1 MLSPLVPAY
10 MVHAEDTV
18 VTEESSTSSTI
29 EEKNESVN
37 SSSES
42 SLTSSESSSSS
53 SETIQ
58 ESSSSSTETIVIT
71 SSSESSVSS
80 SSSSSEE
87 SVVESSSSS
96 SESNNSIST
105 SSSSSTS
112 SSIETVLSETSSST
126 SSSEVVPVVSPDVV
140 ITSIVPELNEIVD
153 VILVETNK
161 SNNILEDLFPFLF
174 TDKSDY
180 APTESAVI
188 SGKGFSPN
196 GIYSITVSS
205 NDNPSTST
213 SHNVIASSEGTFTY
227 VYQLDGTYR
236 PNYAVEVKDVSGTVV
251 ATTSFTDS
259 DTTYKAP
266 TSSSGSW
273 SNASNA
279 YANGGGYATG
289 NHNNTETYSNFGF
302 SIPAGDIVTGIEVQ
316 ADTWSSNNDFCQLE
330 VQLSWN
336 GGSSWTSQKTTGNLT
351 NSETTKTLGTST
363 DNWGRTW
370 NVNDFTNS
378 NFRLRVQHGDS
389 GSACGGNDST
399 YLDFIRAKVTY
410 ISNVAPVITEGTS
423 VNVDMSVNA
432 IPTAF
437 ALTLNATDADVPTQ
451 TLTWNISSNGSHGN
465 ASVSGSGN
473 SKAISY
479 TPDDNYVGT
488 DSFTVRVSDPY
499 GLTDT
504 IVVNVNISAVTNPLL
519 TSACGN
525 DIALVIDT
533 SLSTSNSELTQ
544 SKNAMIGIVN
554 ALSSTPNRF
563 SVVKFGTSATVVQAF
578 TSNTTDVIN
587 AINSVSLSYGLTNL
601 SAGISTARGTFDPRT
616 DKPNLMIVA
625 SDGNPTWPLFSGLT
639 SAINQSSLT
648 KTYPIRMVML
658 GIGGSVNVNNLKAI
672 SGPIVG
678 SNSSSDVVT
687 TNFSGLATSLASS
700 ISQSCGSITVIK
712 DSNPNDAE
720 DFQFTASEGL
730 TPSSFFLDDDP
741 SDQTLSNTQVFTNV
755 PAGTYSVNENKVKGW
770 NLTVSCSNGNPSTN
784 IVLAPGENVTCI
796 FTNTKNVTL
805 IVQKTTYPSNDETLF
820 PITLV
825 FEDDVITPD
834 EVVSGVISDNL
845 DKTFNLIAGTYSVEE
860 TVPEGWV
867 QTGNDCMNVV
877 LAPGDVKTCVITNT
891 KLSSIRIVKNATV
904 NALDDFIFNST
915 LGTFTLDDDEGVV
928 GADNTYL
935 NSKTFTSVLP
945 GSYTFSEVN
954 PTSLWGLRDVTCMEG
969 ENTPYLGF
977 TSTLTGITL
986 NLPAGRDIVCT
997 FNNVKG
1003 EVLGEQTGQVL
1014 AKTGDNSTYVQIFG
1028 LMLLLGSF
1036 GVMVLS
1042 NTKKKYSK

>member
-1 MLSPLVPAY
+1 MIYPLIPAY
-10 MVHAEDTV
+10 RVNAEDISPV
-18 VTEESSTSSTI
+18 IEESISTESSKSSSIESSLSSTTSSA
-29 EEKNESVN
+29 ESEI

-42 SLTSSESSSSS
+42 TSSMESVILSSSSS
-53 SETIQ
+53 SENSSVTSY
-58 ESSSSSTETIVIT
+58 ESSSSSVSSIVETSNT
-71 SSSESSVSS
+71 SSST
-80 SSSSSEE
+80 SSEISEGQE
-87 SVVESSSSS
+87 SVVNE
-96 SESNNSIST
+96 T
-105 SSSSSTS
+105 SSSSTS
-112 SSIETVLSETSSST
+112 SANTEVENVVIDPVTVVTPLLPILD
-126 SSSEVVPVVSPDVV
+126 EVVTVNV
-140 ITSIVPELNEIVD
+140 IENDNSRNFLE
-153 VILVETNK
+153 
-161 SNNILEDLFPFLF
+161 NIFPFLF
-174 TDKSDY
+174 TDKPDY
-180 APTESAVI
+180 SPTESAVI
-188 SGKGFSPN
+188 SGSSFLPN
-196 GIYSITVSS
+196 TIYTIVVSS
-205 NDNPSTST
+205 SDNPPVNHTYT
-213 SHNVIASSEGTFTY
+213 VLTSSEGKFTY

-236 PNYAVEVKDVSGTVV
+236 PNYKVEVKDLSGEVV

-259 DTTYKAP
+259 DTSYLAP
-266 TSSSGSW
+266 SATSGNW
-273 SNASNA
+273 SNGSNS
-279 YANGGGYATG
+279 YANGGGFATG
-289 NHNNTETYSNFGF
+289 TQNRYQTFSNFGF
-302 SIPAGDIVTGIEVQ
+302 SVPVNSAITGIEVQ
-316 ADTWSSNNDFCQLE
+316 ADTWSSNNDFCQLD
-330 VQLSWN
+330 VDLSWN
-336 GGSSWTSQKTTGNLT
+336 GGSNWTNQKSTGNLG
-351 NSETTKTLGTST
+351 NSETTKTLGTPS

-370 NVNDFTNS
+370 NYGDFTNS

-389 GSACGGNDST
+389 GSACSNSDST

-479 TPDDNYVGT
+479 TPNDNYVGT

-504 IVVNVNISAVTNPLL
+504 IVVNVNVNTVTNPLL

-563 SVVKFGTSATVVQAF
+563 SVVRFGTSATVVQGF

-678 SNSSSDVVT
+678 SNTNSDVVT
-687 TNFSGLATSLASS
+687 SNFASFASS
-700 ISQSCGSITVIK
+700 LEGFVSGTCGSITIVK
-712 DSNPNDAE
+712 DSLPDDPQ
-720 DFQFTASEGL
+720 DFSFTANNGL
-730 TPSSFFLDDDP
+730 TPSEFNLDDDP
-741 SDQTLSNTQVFTNV
+741 NDQTLSNTQVFTNV
-755 PAGTYSVNENKVKGW
+755 PAGTYTFSEHTESGWVKSA
-770 NLTVSCSNGNPSTN
+770 VCSDQSSPSAV
-784 IVLAPGENVTCI
+784 ILAPGENVICT
-796 FTNTKNVTL
+796 FTNTKNAHI
-805 IVQKTTYPSNDETLF
+805 IVHKLTQPSNDTTSFNIQLIGVNEEKVSNSNRT
-820 PITLV
+820 ITNGEYV
-825 FEDDVITPD
+825 NYEVIPGTFEL
-834 EVVSGVISDNL
+834 N
-845 DKTFNLIAGTYSVEE
+845 EE
-860 TVPEGWV
+860 AKDGWV
-867 QTGNDCMNVV
+867 LTSNSCQEDIVV
-877 LAPGDVKTCVITNT
+877 GPGETRNCELINT

-1042 NTKKKYSK
+1042 KAKKKYSK